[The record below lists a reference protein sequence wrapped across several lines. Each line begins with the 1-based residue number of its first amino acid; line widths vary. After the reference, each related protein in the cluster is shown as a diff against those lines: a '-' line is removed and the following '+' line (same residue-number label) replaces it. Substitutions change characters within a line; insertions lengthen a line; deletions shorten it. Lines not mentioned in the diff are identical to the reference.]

1 LNVRYFANLQKKNLM
16 SDSDVLAGW
25 DLFCEREQE
34 RYWGSEDSEED
45 TEPDWELIAEAQAEA
60 RYEQ

>member
-1 LNVRYFANLQKKNLM
+1 MKE
-16 SDSDVLAGW
+16 SDALAGW

-45 TEPDWELIAEAQAEA
+45 DEPDWELIAEAQAEA